1 MDRSPTT
8 EDWQGKEEQSKRD
21 RRLPEKVSLLR
32 QKLSQKAKQEPKFRF
47 YVLYDRIYRRD
58 VLLAAWEIVR
68 ENRGAPGVDGE
79 TIEQIEQTEDGV
91 EALLNEVHE
100 ALRTKSYKPAAV
112 RRVWIP
118 KANGK
123 LRPLGVPTVRD
134 RVVQTAAMLI
144 LEPIFEADF
153 EDCSYGFR
161 PGRSAHQALEE
172 IRGHVKSGYQAVYD
186 ADLKGYFDSIP
197 HERLMA
203 CLRMRIADRSVLRL
217 IQMWLEAPV
226 VEPPDGE
233 GGQPTVRRS
242 KKGTP
247 QGGVI
252 SPLLANL
259 YLHWFDVVFH
269 RREGPAHWAGA
280 KLVRYADDFVV
291 LARNVSPKL
300 EEWIE
305 EKIETWMGLEI
316 NREKTRVVNLKEEGA
331 SLDFLGYTFR
341 YYLDLKGRGWK
352 YLNVSASAK
361 SLARERA
368 KLREMTSK
376 RMCFKPLPWLIEELN
391 QHLRGWANYF
401 GYGYPRM
408 GYREINRY
416 TRERLTRHVRRRS
429 QRPFR
434 PPEGVSYYEQ
444 FKRMGLVYLQPG
456 LKGTK

>member
-1 MDRSPTT
+1 MDKSPTT
-8 EDWQGKEEQSKRD
+8 EDWQDKGEQSKRD

-58 VLLAAWEIVR
+58 VLQAAWEIVR

-79 TIEQIEQTEDGV
+79 TIEQIEQAEDGE
-91 EALLNEVHE
+91 EALVNEVHE
-100 ALRTKSYKPAAV
+100 ALGTKTYKPAAV

-123 LRPLGVPTVRD
+123 LRPLGIPTVRD

-161 PGRSAHQALEE
+161 PGRNAHQALEE

-217 IQMWLEAPV
+217 IRMWLEAPV
-226 VEPPDGE
+226 VEPPGSE

-291 LARNVSPKL
+291 LARYVSPKL
-300 EEWIE
+300 KEWIE
-305 EKIETWMGLEI
+305 EKIETWMELEI

-341 YYLDLKGRGWK
+341 YYLSLKGQGK

-361 SLARERA
+361 SLARERG
-368 KLREMTSK
+368 KLREMTSS

-391 QHLRGWANYF
+391 LHLRGWANYF

-408 GYREINRY
+408 TYREINRY

-444 FKRMGLVYLQPG
+444 FKRMGLVYL
-456 LKGTK
+456 

>member
-1 MDRSPTT
+1 MDKSPTT
-8 EDWQGKEEQSKRD
+8 EDWQGKEAQSKRD

-58 VLLAAWEIVR
+58 VLQAAWEIVR

-79 TIEQIEQTEDGV
+79 TIGEIEKAEDGI
-91 EALLNEVHE
+91 EALVKEVHE
-100 ALRTKSYKPAAV
+100 ALRTKTYKPAAV

-123 LRPLGVPTVRD
+123 LRPLGIPTVRD

-172 IRGHVKSGYQAVYD
+172 IRGQVKSGYQAVYD

-217 IQMWLEAPV
+217 IRMWLEVPV
-226 VEPPDGE
+226 VEPPGSE

-291 LARNVSPKL
+291 LARYASPKL
-300 EEWIE
+300 REWIE

-341 YYLDLKGRGWK
+341 YDLDLKRQGWK
-352 YLNVSASAK
+352 YLNVIASAK

-368 KLREMTSK
+368 KLREMTGS
-376 RMCFKPLPWLIEELN
+376 RVCFKPLPRLIEELN
-391 QHLRGWANYF
+391 RHLRGWANYF
-401 GYGYPRM
+401 GYGYPRI

-434 PPEGVSYYEQ
+434 PPEGVSYHEQ
-444 FKRMGLVYLQPG
+444 FKRMGLVYLEPGMKG
-456 LKGTK
+456 LK

>member
-1 MDRSPTT
+1 
-8 EDWQGKEEQSKRD
+8 
-21 RRLPEKVSLLR
+21 
-32 QKLSQKAKQEPKFRF
+32 
-47 YVLYDRIYRRD
+47 
-58 VLLAAWEIVR
+58 
-68 ENRGAPGVDGE
+68 
-79 TIEQIEQTEDGV
+79 
-91 EALLNEVHE
+91 
-100 ALRTKSYKPAAV
+100 
-112 RRVWIP
+112 
-118 KANGK
+118 
-123 LRPLGVPTVRD
+123 
-134 RVVQTAAMLI
+134 
-144 LEPIFEADF
+144 
-153 EDCSYGFR
+153 
-161 PGRSAHQALEE
+161 
-172 IRGHVKSGYQAVYD
+172 
-186 ADLKGYFDSIP
+186 
-197 HERLMA
+197 
-203 CLRMRIADRSVLRL
+203 
-217 IQMWLEAPV
+217 MWLEAPV

-259 YLHWFDVVFH
+259 YLHWFDVMFH

-291 LARNVSPKL
+291 LARYVSPKL
-300 EEWIE
+300 KEWIE
-305 EKIETWMGLEI
+305 EKIETWMELEI
-316 NREKTRVVNLKEEGA
+316 NREKTRVVNLKAEGA

-341 YYLDLKGRGWK
+341 YNLDLKGRGWK
-352 YLNVSASAK
+352 YLNVNASAK

-368 KLREMTSK
+368 KLREMTSS

-408 GYREINRY
+408 TYREINRY

-444 FKRMGLVYLQPG
+444 FKRMGLVYLEPG
-456 LKGTK
+456 LKGSK

>member
-1 MDRSPTT
+1 MDKSPTT
-8 EDWQGKEEQSKRD
+8 EDWQGKEEQSKHN

-58 VLLAAWEIVR
+58 VLQAAWGIVR
-68 ENRGAPGVDGE
+68 ENRGAAGVDGK
-79 TIEQIEQTEDGV
+79 TIEEIEQAEGGE
-91 EALLNEVHE
+91 EALLKEVHE

-118 KANGK
+118 KANGT
-123 LRPLGVPTVRD
+123 LRPLGIPTVRD

-172 IRGHVKSGYQAVYD
+172 IRGHVKAGYQAVYD

-217 IQMWLEAPV
+217 IRMWLEAPV
-226 VEPPDGE
+226 VEPSGGE
-233 GGQPTVRRS
+233 GGQPTAGRS

-252 SPLLANL
+252 SPMLANL

-291 LARNVSPKL
+291 LARYVSPKL
-300 EEWIE
+300 REWIE

-341 YYLDLKGRGWK
+341 YDLDLKGRGSK
-352 YLNVSASAK
+352 YLNVIASAK
-361 SLARERA
+361 SLTRERG
-368 KLREMTSK
+368 KLREMTSS
-376 RMCFKPLPWLIEELN
+376 RMCFKPLPRLIEELN

-401 GYGYPRM
+401 GYGYPRK

-434 PPEGVSYYEQ
+434 PPEGVSYYER
-444 FKRMGLVYLQPG
+444 FKQMGLLYLEPG
-456 LKGTK
+456 LKGSK

>member
-1 MDRSPTT
+1 MDKSPTT
-8 EDWQGKEEQSKRD
+8 EDWQREETRRKRD
-21 RRLPEKVSLLR
+21 QRLPEKVSLLR
-32 QKLSQKAKQEPKFRF
+32 QKLGQKAKQEPKFRF
-47 YVLYDRIYRRD
+47 YALYDRIYRRD
-58 VLLAAWEIVR
+58 VLEAAWEQVR
-68 ENRGAPGVDGE
+68 RNRGAPGIDGK
-79 TIEQIEQTEDGV
+79 TIEEIEAEEGGA
-91 EALLNEVHE
+91 ALVKEVGE
-100 ALRTKSYKPAAV
+100 ELRTRTYKPTAV
-112 RRVWIP
+112 RRVWIR

-123 LRPLGVPTVRD
+123 LRPLGIPTVRD
-134 RVVQTAAMLI
+134 RVVQTATMLI

-161 PGRSAHQALEE
+161 PGRNAHQALEE
-172 IRGHVKSGYQAVYD
+172 IRGHIKSGYQAVYD

-203 CLRMRIADRSVLRL
+203 CLRMRIVDRSVLKL
-217 IQMWLEAPV
+217 IRMWLEVPV
-226 VEPPDGE
+226 AEEPGKE

-280 KLVRYADDFVV
+280 KMVRYADDFVV
-291 LARNVSPKL
+291 MARYVSPKL
-300 EEWIE
+300 KRWVE

-341 YYLDLKGRGWK
+341 YYQDLGGRRWK
-352 YLNVSASAK
+352 YLNVSASEK
-361 SLARERA
+361 SLARERG
-368 KLREMTSK
+368 KLREMTDK
-376 RMCFKPLPWLIEELN
+376 RMCFKPLPVVIEELN
-391 QHLRGWANYF
+391 VHLKGWANYF

-408 GYREINRY
+408 AFREINSY
-416 TRERLTRHVRRRS
+416 TRERLKRHMRRRS

-434 PPEGVSYYEQ
+434 PPKGRSYYEH
-444 FKRMGLVYLQPG
+444 FKQMGLVYL
-456 LKGTK
+456 

>member
-1 MDRSPTT
+1 MDKSPTT
-8 EDWQGKEEQSKRD
+8 EDWQGKEAQSKRD

-58 VLLAAWEIVR
+58 VLQAAWEIVR

-79 TIEQIEQTEDGV
+79 TIGEIEKAEDGI
-91 EALLNEVHE
+91 EALVKEVHE
-100 ALRTKSYKPAAV
+100 ALRTKTYKPAAV

-123 LRPLGVPTVRD
+123 LRPLGIPTVRD

-172 IRGHVKSGYQAVYD
+172 IRGQVKSGYQAVYD

-217 IQMWLEAPV
+217 IRMWLEVPV
-226 VEPPDGE
+226 VEPPGSE

-291 LARNVSPKL
+291 LARYASPKL
-300 EEWIE
+300 REWIE

-316 NREKTRVVNLKEEGA
+316 NREKTRVVNLKEEGG

-341 YYLDLKGRGWK
+341 YDLDLKGRGSK
-352 YLNVSASAK
+352 YLNVIASAK

-368 KLREMTSK
+368 KLRE
-376 RMCFKPLPWLIEELN
+376 
-391 QHLRGWANYF
+391 
-401 GYGYPRM
+401 
-408 GYREINRY
+408 
-416 TRERLTRHVRRRS
+416 
-429 QRPFR
+429 
-434 PPEGVSYYEQ
+434 
-444 FKRMGLVYLQPG
+444 
-456 LKGTK
+456 

>member
-8 EDWQGKEEQSKRD
+8 EDWQDKEAQSKRD

-58 VLLAAWEIVR
+58 VLKAAWEIVR

-79 TIEQIEQTEDGV
+79 RIEQIEQAEGGE
-91 EALLNEVHE
+91 EALVSEVHE
-100 ALRTKSYKPAAV
+100 ALRTKTYKPAAV

-123 LRPLGVPTVRD
+123 LRPLGIPTVRD

-172 IRGHVKSGYQAVYD
+172 IRGQVKAGYQAVYD

-217 IQMWLEAPV
+217 IRMWLEVPV
-226 VEPPDGE
+226 VEPPGSE

-252 SPLLANL
+252 SPMLANL

-269 RREGPAHWAGA
+269 RGEGPAHWAGA

-291 LARNVSPKL
+291 LTRKESPKL
-300 EEWIE
+300 GEWIE

-341 YYLDLKGRGWK
+341 YDRDLKGRRWK

-368 KLREMTSK
+368 KLRELTSS
-376 RMCFKPLPWLIEELN
+376 RMCFKPLPRLIEELN
-391 QHLRGWANYF
+391 RHLRGWANYF

-444 FKRMGLVYLQPG
+444 FKRMGLVYLEPG